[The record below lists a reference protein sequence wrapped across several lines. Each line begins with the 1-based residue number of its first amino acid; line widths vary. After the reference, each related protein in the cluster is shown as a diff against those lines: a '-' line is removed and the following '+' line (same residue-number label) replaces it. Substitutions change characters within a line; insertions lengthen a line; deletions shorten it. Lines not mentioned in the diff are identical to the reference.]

1 MEVIAL
7 SDGVEAPFNAPTAP
21 KPASPYTGC
30 YAIAIVVTRAMPAL
44 FDARFEDPKR
54 DCAQKSQPW
63 EMRHKQVLPRF
74 LRTLLNLVHDLIYE
88 PFPKRTTRLVKLV

>member
-54 DCAQKSQPW
+54 D
-63 EMRHKQVLPRF
+63 
-74 LRTLLNLVHDLIYE
+74 LLNLVHDLIYE